1 MHLSRAVTDST
12 LIAELAGRLTIDHCR
27 VTVFSEPA
35 LDIGAANYK
44 FYLDLIEIAR
54 NTFQHDDIMNVSMIH
69 HRNMFGLIKLL
80 DELKLLGKM
89 PFLSGTIWTQECFDS
104 AGRIHQR
111 NSQFYKT
118 FFSWIANNRSKMHG
132 MFAFSDA
139 HLDHIN
145 ALGAIEAG
153 IEAQGH
159 IMATMPVGLTSQPP
173 QPGLW
178 RFGYFGNASTEH
190 KGLAKLLD
198 AARLMLARRSDV
210 RFVIQIYLAE
220 SNYDHEDLR
229 RMYDDVLTDPRV
241 TLLDGNLTATQ
252 YFESMARCDV
262 VVLPYGPAYDQVE
275 SGILHEATHLGK
287 PLVLP
292 ETSLANGRL
301 RRESVQMATFTEWTG
316 PAIAKCCLQ
325 TIADYDRLAAQLRR
339 AASAI
344 NRASDHGTFASRC
357 GIVPLVSPDAASQG
371 L

>member
-1 MHLSRAVTDST
+1 MHLSRAVTDSS

-27 VTVFSEPA
+27 ATVFSEPA

-44 FYLDLIEIAR
+44 LYLDLIEIAR
-54 NTFQHDDIMNVSMIH
+54 NSFQGDDIIYVSMIH
-69 HRNMFGLIKLL
+69 HRNMFGLMKLL
-80 DELKLLGKM
+80 DDLQLAGRM
-89 PFLSGTIWTQECFDS
+89 PFLSATIWTQECFDS

-111 NSQFYKT
+111 NSQFYRA
-118 FFSWIANNRSKMHG
+118 FFSWLAANRSKTHG

-145 ALGAIEAG
+145 TLGAIEAG
-153 IEAQGH
+153 VEAQGH
-159 IMATMPVGLTSQPP
+159 IMATMPVDLTSQPP

-190 KGLAKLLD
+190 KGLAKLLE
-198 AARLMLARRSDV
+198 AARLMLAQRSDV

-220 SNYDHEDLR
+220 ANYDHDGLR
-229 RMYDDVLTDPRV
+229 RMYEDVLTDPRV

-252 YFESMARCDV
+252 YFEKLARCDV

-287 PLVLP
+287 PVVLP

-301 RRESVQMATFTEWTG
+301 RRASVQMATFTEWTG
-316 PAIAKCCLQ
+316 QAIAECCMK
-325 TIADYDRLAAQLRR
+325 TIADYDRLASELRK
-339 AASAI
+339 AAPDI
-344 NRASDHGTFASRC
+344 NRDSEHATFANRC
-357 GIVPLVSPDAASQG
+357 GVVPLMSASSA
-371 L
+371 LESR